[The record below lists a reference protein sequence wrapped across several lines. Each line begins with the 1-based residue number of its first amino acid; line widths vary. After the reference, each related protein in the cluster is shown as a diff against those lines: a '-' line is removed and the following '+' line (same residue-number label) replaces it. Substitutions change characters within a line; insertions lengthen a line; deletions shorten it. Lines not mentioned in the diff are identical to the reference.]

1 MTGKVWGQRFAVIP
15 DDVLMAEVST
25 NAKVL
30 WALLA
35 RYADPDGHCYPSL
48 KTLAGL
54 MRCSNDTVGRAKK
67 ELVDASLLE
76 ANERHDDQGRRTSDD
91 LILRDAHRKFA
102 VYPHRKFAVTG
113 SKTQKEGIT
122 TTRPDRKNEAAS
134 VLNGSALHGP
144 ITKPPTAPAPLP
156 GRRRP

>member
-1 MTGKVWGQRFAVIP
+1 MSGKVWGQRFAVVP

-30 WALLA
+30 WAVMA
-35 RYADPDGHCYPSL
+35 RYADPDGGCYPSV
-48 KTLAGL
+48 KTLSSI
-54 MRCSNDTVGRAKK
+54 MRVSVDTLGRAKK
-67 ELVDASLLE
+67 ELIE
-76 ANERHDDQGRRTSDD
+76 ADLIEAKERFDDQGRRTSDF
-91 LILRDAHRKFA
+91 LFLRGASRKSAGGDTRKFA
-102 VYPHRKFAVTG
+102 GAV
-113 SKTQKEGIT
+113 SSTQKEGIT

-144 ITKPPTAPAPLP
+144 ITKPPTVPAPLP